1 MVVVSEFAADWPY
14 SHPRPTPETNH
25 HYHGMVRAF
34 AAEYRLHPLDGFP
47 RAEAQRWGIAHP
59 SAVRYVRAMFATP
72 SRTASRAPT
81 RSVASA
87 SATRRAG
94 AATSWCRPS
103 WTSAAC

>member
-59 SAVRYVRAMFATP
+59 SAVRYVRAMFSDAV
-72 SRTASRAPT
+72 SDGL
-81 RSVASA
+81 ASA
-87 SATRRAG
+87 NPFSGLRSATRRAG